1 MRLFTSIAGLQ
12 CYLNSQRFSHQRLEP
27 VSSPLTCPINL
38 PLEIGFVP
46 TMGALHDGHLS
57 LIQQARRENKI
68 VVVSIFVNP
77 LQFGPTE
84 DFGRYP
90 RTLEADQALCEQAE
104 VDVLFVPSAEE
115 MGVAARKQEAAANS
129 QHPAD
134 DEDVQE
140 GGGDHSNLFF
150 LASSSS
156 PFPIPQPLS
165 PLPSS
170 PLFPALLTQVL
181 PPPFMTSELCG
192 RSRVGHFQGVATIV
206 TKLLNIVQPTRAYFG
221 QKDAQQLAI
230 IRRLVADLNLPVE
243 VVACPIVREPSG
255 LALSSRNRYL
265 SPEERSQAATIYQGL
280 RQAEEL
286 FRSGERLSS
295 NLVEAVKAVLRMVPA
310 IVPEYIELVDPN
322 TMETLN
328 EITDTGLLAVAARLG
343 STRLIDN
350 LVLSNR
356 KPIVAIDGPAG
367 AGKSTVARMVAQALG
382 LFYLDTGSMY
392 RAITWLVLQS
402 GVALDDEPAI
412 AELLSRSQIEFRN
425 QESEDKNRVSPFP
438 LVFVN
443 GQDVTQAIRSLE
455 VTTNVS
461 TIAAQPF
468 VREQLV
474 KQQQAYGCKGGI
486 VVEGRDI
493 GTHVFPDAELKIFLT
508 ASVQERA
515 RRRQKDLQNRGI
527 GEVDLDELEQAISD
541 RDRKDS
547 TRLIAP
553 LRKAVDAIEL
563 NTDGLSIDQVCDH
576 IVSLYYERLR

>member
-12 CYLNSQRFSHQRLEP
+12 CYLNLQRFSQQRLES
-27 VSSPLTCPINL
+27 VSSPSVTPVNL

-90 RTLEADQALCEQAE
+90 RMLETDQALCEQAE

-115 MGVAARKQEAAANS
+115 MGVAVRRQQA
-129 QHPAD
+129 
-134 DEDVQE
+134 EDRRQKTEVE
-140 GGGDHSNLFF
+140 GGQEWISGQVSEILSPHSPIH
-150 LASSSS
+150 S
-156 PFPIPQPLS
+156 PTPLLPIP
-165 PLPSS
+165 
-170 PLFPALLTQVL
+170 PASLTQVL
-181 PPPFMTSELCG
+181 PPASMTAELCG
-192 RSRVGHFQGVATIV
+192 RSRGGHFQGVATIV
-206 TKLLNIVQPTRAYFG
+206 TKLLNVVQPTRAYFG

-265 SPEERSQAATIYQGL
+265 TPEERSQAATIYQGL

-295 NLVEAVKAVLRMVPA
+295 NLVEAVKAALRAVPA
-310 IVPEYIELVDPN
+310 IAPEYIELVDPI

-328 EITDTGLLAVAARLG
+328 EINDTGLLAVAARLG

-350 LVLSNR
+350 LLLSKR

-392 RAITWLVLQS
+392 RAITWLVVQA
-402 GVALDDEPAI
+402 GVALNDEPAI
-412 AELLSRSQIEFRN
+412 AELLSRSQIEFRS

-455 VTTNVS
+455 VTSNVS

-474 KQQQAYGCKGGI
+474 KQQQAYGQQGGI

-527 GEVDLDELEQAISD
+527 GEVALDELEQAISD

-563 NTDGLSIDQVCDH
+563 NTDGLSIDQVCTH
-576 IVSLYYERLR
+576 IVSLYHERLR

>member
-1 MRLFTSIAGLQ
+1 
-12 CYLNSQRFSHQRLEP
+12 
-27 VSSPLTCPINL
+27 
-38 PLEIGFVP
+38 
-46 TMGALHDGHLS
+46 
-57 LIQQARRENKI
+57 
-68 VVVSIFVNP
+68 
-77 LQFGPTE
+77 
-84 DFGRYP
+84 
-90 RTLEADQALCEQAE
+90 
-104 VDVLFVPSAEE
+104 
-115 MGVAARKQEAAANS
+115 
-129 QHPAD
+129 
-134 DEDVQE
+134 
-140 GGGDHSNLFF
+140 
-150 LASSSS
+150 
-156 PFPIPQPLS
+156 
-165 PLPSS
+165 
-170 PLFPALLTQVL
+170 
-181 PPPFMTSELCG
+181 
-192 RSRVGHFQGVATIV
+192 
-206 TKLLNIVQPTRAYFG
+206 
-221 QKDAQQLAI
+221 LAI